1 MEVKLKTTKRKVTGT
16 KTEEKLKLKEN
27 RWAEKIR

>member
-27 RWAEKIR
+27 R